1 MIGVDTNLLIYAHRR
16 DSPFH
21 DKARDLLKELAEG
34 EGSWA
39 IPWPCIHE
47 FLAISTHP
55 RVYKPPSSLDEA
67 LNQLDLWFESPT
79 LTLIGEMNGY
89 PATLRR
95 VLEDSGVVG
104 PRIHDAR
111 IAAICIQHGVR
122 TFWSA
127 DRDLT
132 RFGELRTVNPL
143 TGDRKV

>member
-1 MIGVDTNLLIYAHRR
+1 MTGVDANLLIYAHRR

-21 DKARDLLKELAEG
+21 SKAKELMKGLAEG
-34 EGSWA
+34 DASWA
-39 IPWPCIHE
+39 IPWPSVHE

-55 RVYKPPSSLDEA
+55 RIYKPPSSLDEA
-67 LNQLDLWFESPT
+67 LRQLDIWFESPT

-89 PATLRR
+89 SAILRR
-95 VLEDSGVVG
+95 VLDDSGVVG

-132 RFGELRTVNPL
+132 RFGELRAVNPL
-143 TGDRKV
+143 TNGRKV